1 MTWLPKE
8 SVMKTMPKNVTTVG
22 HGKSWC
28 IIGCSEVFIE
38 RPKELDAQAASWPDY
53 KSHNTI
59 NFLIGISPTG
69 LISFFSDTYV
79 GRASDKFIYTD
90 GGLFDSLEDSYDEVM
105 ADGASQIT

>member
-8 SVMKTMPKNVTTVG
+8 SVMKTMPKIFTTAG
-22 HGKSWC
+22 HGKLWC

-38 RPKELDAQAASWPDY
+38 RPKELDAQATSWPDY

-69 LISFFSDTYV
+69 LVRFLSDTYV
-79 GRASDKFIYTD
+79 GTASGKFICTD
-90 GGLFDSLEDSYDEVM
+90 IGLFDCMEDSYDEVM
-105 ADGASQIT
+105 TDAASQIT